1 MDILLSI
8 KPNWADLI
16 LEGKK
21 TVELRKQWTKANDV
35 ERIYLYASAPLQMIV
50 GWIELQQAVCEDVAD
65 LKRDSE
71 EGCCVSSEDF
81 DEYFKDKEKGWGL
94 FISRAQKTSPIPLKA
109 IDERPPQNWANLDAS
124 QSEILRK
131 LAS

>member
-35 ERIYLYASAPLQMIV
+35 ERIYLYASAPLQKIV

-71 EGCCVSSEDF
+71 EGSCVSSEDF
-81 DEYFKDKEKGWGL
+81 DAYFKDKEKGWGL
-94 FISRAQKTSPIPLKA
+94 FISRAQKMNPLSIKA
-109 IDERPPQNWANLDAS
+109 VDERPPQNWMGLS
-124 QSEILRK
+124 KEQSEVLRS
-131 LAS
+131 AG